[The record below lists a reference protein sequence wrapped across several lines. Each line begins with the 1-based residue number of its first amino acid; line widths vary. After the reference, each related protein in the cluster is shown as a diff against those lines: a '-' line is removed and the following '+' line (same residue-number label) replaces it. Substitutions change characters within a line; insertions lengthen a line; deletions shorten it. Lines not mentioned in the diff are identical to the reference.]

1 MKYNYLILTI
11 GVFGF
16 LNAQSQTD
24 SSKTTLDEFEVTTT
38 RVGEKSP
45 VAHENI
51 SKEEIEVNNHGV
63 DLPILLDQATSIVTT
78 SDAGAGVGYT
88 GIRVRGS
95 DATRVNVTING
106 IPFNDAEGQGVYW
119 VNMPDLSS
127 STDDIQIQ
135 RGIGASTTGAS
146 AFGASIN
153 LSTLSTINSN
163 KPYGEI
169 STSYGSFNTLKNTIK
184 IGTGLI
190 DGKWNFEGRL
200 SRVASDGFIDRAS
213 SDLNSYYFS
222 GSYFGEKTSIQALVF
237 SGNEKTY
244 QSWEGTP
251 LRVLDTNKTFNPYT
265 YDNQIDNYTQT
276 HYQLHFTNKSS
287 NRLKL
292 NASLHYT
299 RGFGYY
305 ESYKEDEALSD
316 YNLNNII
323 STFPSDTVFHID
335 TVGPNQIDST
345 MYVTDQDTLEISSSD
360 IINRKWLDNHFYGIV
375 YSAEYSSDKFQ
386 LILGGGAN
394 QYLGGHYGEVIWAE
408 NASNGQIRH
417 RYYDN
422 DAVKTDVNFYG
433 KLNYNLKPNLSAYL
447 DLQYRFIDYKL
458 SGLEEGN
465 VSVDDTINMDFF
477 NPKFGFN
484 YIVNKNSSLYGFAG
498 VGNKEPNR
506 TDITESVNTPTHENM
521 LDIEFGYRYSSSKV
535 SLLANLYNMQYKN
548 QLILTGDVNDVG
560 SPIRINVPNSF
571 RRGLELTAAIK
582 INEKFNLRF
591 NSTLS
596 QNKIIE
602 FTEAIDQYYYDESA
616 FLVDYPSGIDSYG
629 EGYSEWGWKYEGQAN
644 VVHENTDIAFSPSII
659 GGGQL
664 IFTPFSSLEKGKLDL
679 ALVSK
684 YVGEQY
690 LDNTSSEYGKLED
703 YFVHDFRASYTVKT
717 KLFKQVV
724 ISSWVRNLLNQN
736 YISNAWIYRLQGGPW
751 ATGDPSINEENSDR
765 NYNMIGAYNQ
775 AGINFFVGLK
785 LKF

>member
-24 SSKTTLDEFEVTTT
+24 SSKTTLEEFEVTTT

-63 DLPILLDQATSIVTT
+63 DLPILLDQATSIITT

-106 IPFNDAEGQGVYW
+106 IPFNDSEGQGVYW

-135 RGIGASTTGAS
+135 RGVGASTTGAS

-153 LSTLSTINSN
+153 LTTLRTINSN
-163 KPYGEI
+163 KPYGEL

-184 IGTGLI
+184 VGTGLI
-190 DGKWNFEGRL
+190 DDIWNFEGRF
-200 SRVASDGFIDRAS
+200 SKIASDGFIDRAS

-222 GSYFGEKTSIQALVF
+222 GSYLGEKTSIQAVVF

-244 QSWEGTP
+244 QSWGGTP
-251 LRVLDTNKTFNPYT
+251 LRVLDTNQTYNPYT
-265 YDNQIDNYTQT
+265 YDNQVDNYTQT
-276 HYQLHFTNKSS
+276 HYQLHLTNKPTK
-287 NRLKL
+287 RIKL

-305 ESYKEDEALSD
+305 ESFKDGEALSD

-335 TVGPNQIDST
+335 TVGPNQMDST
-345 MYVTDQDTLEISSSD
+345 IYITDQDTLEISSSD

-375 YSAEYSSDKFQ
+375 YSAEYNADKFQ

-422 DAVKTDVNFYG
+422 NAVKTDVNFYG

-458 SGLEEGN
+458 SGIEEGN
-465 VSVDDTINMDFF
+465 VSVDDTINMGFF

-484 YIVNKNSSLYGFAG
+484 YVANKNSSLYGFAG

-506 TDITESVNTPTHENM
+506 TDITESINTPSHENM

-535 SLLANLYNMQYKN
+535 SLIANLYNMQYKN

-571 RRGLELTAAIK
+571 RRGLELTAAVK
-582 INEKFNLRF
+582 LNDKFNLRF
-591 NSTLS
+591 NTTLS
-596 QNKIIE
+596 QNKIME
-602 FTEAIDQYYYDESA
+602 FTEAIDQFYYDENTYASA
-616 FLVDYPSGIDSYG
+616 NPDFDINEDTYYG
-629 EGYSEWGWKYEGQAN
+629 WEYEGQAN
-644 VVHENTDIAFSPSII
+644 VVHKNTDIAFSPSII

-664 IFTPFSSLEKGKLDL
+664 IFTAFNSSDKGKLDL

-690 LDNTSSEYGKLED
+690 LDNTSSEFGKLD
-703 YFVHDFRASYTVKT
+703 NYFVHDFRINYSIKT
-717 KLFKQVV
+717 KLFKEVV
-724 ISSWVRNLLNQN
+724 ISSWIRNLMNQN

-775 AGINFFVGLK
+775 AGINFFIGLN